1 MGFTEIIQTQQ
12 NFNDFVMNLCLNYE
26 ETMMK
31 YDKTLFLL
39 KLFNVELA
47 PMHKFDAKFIISTN
61 DVENIFIKI

>member
-1 MGFTEIIQTQQ
+1 
-12 NFNDFVMNLCLNYE
+12 MNLCLNYE

-47 PMHKFDAKFIISTN
+47 PVHKFDAKFIISTN